1 MISRR
6 AIISTFTAAALAIAT
21 LAALSSFGIAG
32 ASPGSSQHQQSNP
45 IRVEVNLVSIL
56 ASVLDQ
62 NGRPV
67 LDLPQSAFQVL
78 EEGKLQQIARFEPE
92 TTQPL
97 DIALMVDTSM
107 SAIAELKLESEAAAR
122 FIQQVIR
129 PSDRLAMF
137 EFTDDVTE
145 LSIFSND
152 VPRLQQATRQLKPG
166 AGTSLYDSV
175 VLGSRQLGRQPQDRR
190 RAIVLVTDAGE
201 STSRFRFEDARR
213 AAIASGA
220 LIYTV
225 LVRFSPSENLRNT
238 AGEHALDTITDT
250 TGGDLFYV
258 DSSADL
264 DPAFA
269 RVDRELR
276 TQYRLRYYPDPRP
289 PAGTLRHVEVRVK
302 GNYSVRYQKS
312 YFAPRSLASNDLPVK
327 RFSGSARP
335 Q

>member
-1 MISRR
+1 MNSRN
-6 AIISTFTAAALAIAT
+6 AIVSAFTTAMVASTVIAALPARAVWR
-21 LAALSSFGIAG
+21 AQPA
-32 ASPGSSQHQQSNP
+32 PPQHQQSNP

-56 ASVLDQ
+56 ASVLDSS
-62 NGRPV
+62 GRPV
-67 LDLPQSAFQVL
+67 VDLPQSAFQLL
-78 EEGKLQQIARFEPE
+78 EEGQPQQIARFEPE

-97 DIALMVDTSM
+97 DIALMVDTSL
-107 SAIAELKLESEAAAR
+107 SALVELKLEGEAAAH
-122 FIQQVIR
+122 FIGQVVR
-129 PSDRLAMF
+129 PGDRLAVF

-145 LSIFSND
+145 LSSFADN
-152 VPRLQQATRQLKPG
+152 VAQLQQATRLLKPG
-166 AGTSLYDSV
+166 AGTSLYDAL
-175 VLGSRQLGRQPQDRR
+175 VLGSRQLGRQPEYRR

-201 STSRFRFEDARR
+201 STSHFHFEDARR
-213 AAIASGA
+213 AAISSGA

-264 DPAFA
+264 DPAFE

-276 TQYRLRYYPDPRP
+276 TQYRLRYYPNPRP
-289 PAGTLRHVEVRVK
+289 PGGTLRHVEVRVK
-302 GNYSVRYQKS
+302 GNYLVRYQKN
-312 YFAPRSLASNDLPVK
+312 YFAPRDSAPNDLPAK
-327 RFSGSARP
+327 RSGGGTRP